1 MEDSVHR
8 TARHTRRLLLS
19 IGLVVLASA
28 CAFPVQSTDSGGAVE
43 GTYYVN
49 GTDALGTE
57 YGGRLEIT
65 PGDTPGT
72 YAMQWIITGSVQ
84 LGEGTRNGSR
94 FEATWSTIEGLVD
107 REDAGLPHGTAA
119 YRIAEDGA
127 LYGTKTV
134 AGVDTA
140 GTEEAFPVEP

>member
-1 MEDSVHR
+1 MEDSVLR
-8 TARHTRRLLLS
+8 NTRFLLLS
-19 IGLVVLASA
+19 IGLVVFASA
-28 CAFPVQSTDSGGAVE
+28 CAFPLQSTDSGGSVE

-65 PGDTPGT
+65 PTDAPGT
-72 YAMQWIITGSVQ
+72 YDMQWIITGSVQ
-84 LGEGTRNGSR
+84 VGEGTLNGNR
-94 FEATWSTIEGLVD
+94 LDATWSAIKGLVE
-107 REDAGLPHGTAA
+107 REDSGLPHGAA
-119 YRIAEDGA
+119 TYRIADDGA

-134 AGVDTA
+134 AGIDTA